1 MADWGVVWER
11 EGGEGGRRRFVLDFG
26 RYGKIYSHKG
36 VKLESREQAQ
46 ALLDT
51 IRILGQEIGKQHA
64 VDRFA
69 PAASK
74 RHRIGPWLERWLSD
88 FEQQVKAG
96 ERAPRTLRE
105 YRRWAKAGGHFDFWR
120 NRSIHMVGPLASRE
134 YLRWLRLRNV
144 TGKTAWNVRRRL
156 SRLPGLACG
165 GGTAPGGVEDRLAE
179 EAAQQPGDDRPW
191 YAAGDPGCDPGREA
205 WRIPG
210 YGLAVHPAERGRGDH
225 LAAAPR

>member
-1 MADWGVVWER
+1 VADWGIVWER
-11 EGGEGGRRRFVLDFG
+11 EGGDGEKRRFVLDFG

-69 PAASK
+69 PTASK

-120 NRSIHMVGPLASRE
+120 NRSLHMVGPLSSRE
-134 YLRWLRLRNV
+134 YLKWLRLRNV
-144 TGKTAWNVRRRL
+144 TGKTVWNVVAGFRAFLGWLVEVEQIPAVPRIAWPSPAAARRR
-156 SRLPGLACG
+156 S
-165 GGTAPGGVEDRLAE
+165 DR
-179 EAAQQPGDDRPW
+179 RRS
-191 YAAGDPGCDPGREA
+191 GRS
-205 WRIPG
+205 WM
-210 YGLAVHPAERGRGDH
+210 
-225 LAAAPR
+225 